1 MISDHEMNI
10 QADPDWTDVL
20 GIENDLSTEE
30 ILVKKTAH
38 DYASQKLFPIVTDA
52 FNNEIFDKSIIKE
65 LGELG
70 LIAPTISSKYGG
82 AELNNVCHG
91 LIAYEIERVDSGYR
105 SAMSVQ
111 SSLVIH
117 PINEFGSDKQK
128 NKYIPELIK
137 GNLIGCF
144 GLTEPDHG
152 SDPSSMQTTAKKVD
166 GGWKISGT
174 KTWITNAPIAD
185 IAIIWAKTDENI
197 LKGFILDRNQHNI
210 ETKKIEGKFSLR
222 TSETGEIHMNEIFV
236 SDDYLLPGV
245 SGFKGPFSCLNK
257 ARYGIAWGTIGS
269 AEFCWHSAREYAL
282 NRKQFNRPIA
292 SNQLIQKDLVDFQT
306 QITLGKLAVLKL
318 GREIDKR
325 NINPAAISMMKRN
338 NCQIALD
345 IARRS
350 RDILGGNGISIDYHI
365 IRHLL
370 NLETVNTYEGTAN
383 IHTLILGKSQTGIQA
398 FS

>member
-1 MISDHEMNI
+1 MSDHEINI
-10 QADPDWTDVL
+10 QPDPDWKDIL
-20 GIENDLSTEE
+20 GIEDDLTTEE
-30 ILVKKTAH
+30 KLVQKTAY
-38 DYASQKLFPIVTDA
+38 DYSSQELFPRVKEA
-52 FNNEIFDKSIIKE
+52 FKNEIFDKSIINE
-65 LGELG
+65 LGKLG
-70 LIAPTISSKYGG
+70 LIAPTISTKYGG
-82 AELNNVCHG
+82 SELNNVCYG
-91 LIAYEIERVDSGYR
+91 LIAYEIEKVDSGYR
-105 SAMSVQ
+105 SVMSVQ

-117 PINEFGSDKQK
+117 PIYEFGSEKQK
-128 NKYIPELIK
+128 SEYIPELIK

-144 GLTEPDHG
+144 GLTEPNHG
-152 SDPSSMQTTAKKVD
+152 SDPSSMQTTARKVD
-166 GGWKISGT
+166 RGWSISGT

-197 LKGFILDRNQHNI
+197 LRGFILDRNKHDFA
-210 ETKKIEGKFSLR
+210 TAKIDGKFSLR
-222 TSETGEIHMNEIFV
+222 TSETGEIHMDETFV
-236 SDDYLLPGV
+236 SDDCILPNVVGL
-245 SGFKGPFSCLNK
+245 KGPFSCLNK

-282 NRKQFNRPIA
+282 NRNQFNRPIA

-318 GREIDKR
+318 GREMDKR
-325 NINPAAISMMKRN
+325 NINPAAISLMKRN

-345 IARRS
+345 IARKS
-350 RDILGGNGISIDYHI
+350 RDILGGNGISNDYHI

>member
-1 MISDHEMNI
+1 M
-10 QADPDWTDVL
+10 
-20 GIENDLSTEE
+20 
-30 ILVKKTAH
+30 VKQTAH

-128 NKYIPELIK
+128 NIYIPELIK

-236 SDDYLLPGV
+236 SDDYLLPCV

-292 SNQLIQKDLVDFQT
+292 SNQLIQRDLVDFQT

-383 IHTLILGKSQTGIQA
+383 IHTLILGRSQTGIQA

>member
-1 MISDHEMNI
+1 MSDHEINI
-10 QADPDWTDVL
+10 QPDPDWKDIL
-20 GIENDLSTEE
+20 GIEDDLTTEE
-30 ILVKKTAH
+30 KLVQKTAY
-38 DYASQKLFPIVTDA
+38 DYSSQELFPRVKEA
-52 FNNEIFDKSIIKE
+52 FKNEIFDKSIINE
-65 LGELG
+65 LGKLG
-70 LIAPTISSKYGG
+70 LIAPTISTKYGG
-82 AELNNVCHG
+82 SELNNVCYG
-91 LIAYEIERVDSGYR
+91 LIAYEIEKVDSGYR
-105 SAMSVQ
+105 SVMSVQ

-117 PINEFGSDKQK
+117 PIYEFGSEKQK
-128 NKYIPELIK
+128 SEYIPELIK

-144 GLTEPDHG
+144 GLTEPNHG
-152 SDPSSMQTTAKKVD
+152 SDPSSMQTTARKVD
-166 GGWKISGT
+166 RGWSISGT

-197 LKGFILDRNQHNI
+197 LRGFILDRNKHDFA
-210 ETKKIEGKFSLR
+210 TAKIDGKFSLR
-222 TSETGEIHMNEIFV
+222 TSETGEIHMDETFI
-236 SDDYLLPGV
+236 SDDCILPNVVGL
-245 SGFKGPFSCLNK
+245 KGPFSCLNK

-282 NRKQFNRPIA
+282 NRNQFNRPIA

-318 GREIDKR
+318 GREMDKR
-325 NINPAAISMMKRN
+325 NINPAAISLMKRN

-345 IARRS
+345 IARKS
-350 RDILGGNGISIDYHI
+350 RDILGGNGISNDYHI

-383 IHTLILGKSQTGIQA
+383 IHTLILGRSQTGIQA

>member
-1 MISDHEMNI
+1 LR
-10 QADPDWTDVL
+10 Q
-20 GIENDLSTEE
+20 
-30 ILVKKTAH
+30 
-38 DYASQKLFPIVTDA
+38 
-52 FNNEIFDKSIIKE
+52 
-65 LGELG
+65 
-70 LIAPTISSKYGG
+70 
-82 AELNNVCHG
+82 
-91 LIAYEIERVDSGYR
+91 
-105 SAMSVQ
+105 
-111 SSLVIH
+111 
-117 PINEFGSDKQK
+117 
-128 NKYIPELIK
+128 
-137 GNLIGCF
+137 
-144 GLTEPDHG
+144 
-152 SDPSSMQTTAKKVD
+152 
-166 GGWKISGT
+166 
-174 KTWITNAPIAD
+174 
-185 IAIIWAKTDENI
+185 
-197 LKGFILDRNQHNI
+197 
-210 ETKKIEGKFSLR
+210 KKIEGKFSLR

-236 SDDYLLPGV
+236 SDDYLLPCV

-292 SNQLIQKDLVDFQT
+292 SNQLIQRDLVDFQT

-383 IHTLILGKSQTGIQA
+383 IHTLILGRSQTGIQA

>member
-1 MISDHEMNI
+1 MSDHEINI
-10 QADPDWTDVL
+10 QPDPDWKDIL
-20 GIENDLSTEE
+20 GIEDDLTTEE
-30 ILVKKTAH
+30 KLVQKTAY
-38 DYASQKLFPIVTDA
+38 DYSSQELFPRVKEA
-52 FNNEIFDKSIIKE
+52 FKNEIFDKSIINE
-65 LGELG
+65 LGKLG
-70 LIAPTISSKYGG
+70 LIAPTISTKYGG
-82 AELNNVCHG
+82 SELNNVCYG
-91 LIAYEIERVDSGYR
+91 LIAYEIEKVDSGYR
-105 SAMSVQ
+105 SVMSVQ

-117 PINEFGSDKQK
+117 PIYEFGSEKQK
-128 NKYIPELIK
+128 SEYIPELIK

-144 GLTEPDHG
+144 GLTEPNHG
-152 SDPSSMQTTAKKVD
+152 SDPSSMQTTARKVD
-166 GGWKISGT
+166 RGWSISGT

-197 LKGFILDRNQHNI
+197 LRGFILDRNKHDFA
-210 ETKKIEGKFSLR
+210 TAKIDGKFSLR
-222 TSETGEIHMNEIFV
+222 TSETGEIHMDETFV
-236 SDDYLLPGV
+236 SDDCILPNVVGL
-245 SGFKGPFSCLNK
+245 KGPFSCLNK

-282 NRKQFNRPIA
+282 NRNQFNRPIA

-318 GREIDKR
+318 GREMDKR
-325 NINPAAISMMKRN
+325 NINPAAISLMKRN

-345 IARRS
+345 IARKS
-350 RDILGGNGISIDYHI
+350 RDILGGNGISNDYHI

-383 IHTLILGKSQTGIQA
+383 IHTLILGRSQTGIQA

>member
-1 MISDHEMNI
+1 MSDHEINI
-10 QADPDWTDVL
+10 QPDPDWKDIL
-20 GIENDLSTEE
+20 GIEDDLTTEE
-30 ILVKKTAH
+30 KLVQKTAY
-38 DYASQKLFPIVTDA
+38 DYSSQELFPRVKEA
-52 FNNEIFDKSIIKE
+52 FKNEIFDKSIINE
-65 LGELG
+65 LGKLG
-70 LIAPTISSKYGG
+70 LIAPTISTKYGG
-82 AELNNVCHG
+82 SELNNVCYG
-91 LIAYEIERVDSGYR
+91 LIAYEIEKVDSGYR
-105 SAMSVQ
+105 SVMSVQ

-117 PINEFGSDKQK
+117 PIYEFGSEKQK
-128 NKYIPELIK
+128 SEYIPELIK

-144 GLTEPDHG
+144 GLTEPNHG
-152 SDPSSMQTTAKKVD
+152 SDPSSMQTTARKVD
-166 GGWKISGT
+166 RGWSISGT

-197 LKGFILDRNQHNI
+197 LRGFILDRNKHDFA
-210 ETKKIEGKFSLR
+210 TAKIDGKFSLR
-222 TSETGEIHMNEIFV
+222 TSETGEIHMDETFV
-236 SDDYLLPGV
+236 SDDCILPNVVGL
-245 SGFKGPFSCLNK
+245 KGPFSCLNK

-282 NRKQFNRPIA
+282 NRNQFNRPIA

-318 GREIDKR
+318 VREMDKR
-325 NINPAAISMMKRN
+325 NINPAAISLMKRN

-345 IARRS
+345 IARKS
-350 RDILGGNGISIDYHI
+350 RDILGGNGISNDYHI

-383 IHTLILGKSQTGIQA
+383 IHTLILGRSQTGIQA